1 MAEGVGFEPTN
12 ELPHCWFSRPVLS
25 TAQPPFHVIYGMTLL
40 YFSKL
45 NYNFKQ
51 ARRKNYV
58 INL

>member
-1 MAEGVGFEPTN
+1 
-12 ELPHCWFSRPVLS
+12 
-25 TAQPPFHVIYGMTLL
+25 MTLL